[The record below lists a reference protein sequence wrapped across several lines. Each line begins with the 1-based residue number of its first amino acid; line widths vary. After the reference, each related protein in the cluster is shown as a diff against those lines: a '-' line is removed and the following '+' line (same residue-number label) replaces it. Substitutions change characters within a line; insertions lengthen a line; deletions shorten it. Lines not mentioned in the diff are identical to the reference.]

1 MTLAKKLLDEKSRD
15 YMSAR
20 RVVKEYEALTRG
32 ILRGTASVPFQGTTD
47 DFLQVTFSPQ
57 YINKTSAHIHIL
69 LLDVLVEEVHLMGEK
84 QSLAFGR
91 LHSNCKA
98 RWINYRSLFN

>member
-47 DFLQVTFSPQ
+47 DFLQVKRFP
-57 YINKTSAHIHIL
+57 YNTSSIRNIP

-84 QSLAFGR
+84 QSLTFGR

-98 RWINYRSLFN
+98 RWIH